1 MSSRWNWLQRPWL
14 LSGDERF
21 TKECDACPKKNI
33 GLPFLPVFQIFTD
46 DSQADSF
53 TTLPIL
59 VPVFISVNEIFI
71 RVVGEYIGR
80 IYRQLKRSTRVVVH
94 RSVNLDD

>member
-1 MSSRWNWLQRPWL
+1 MQRPWL
-14 LSGDERF
+14 LSGDECF
-21 TKECDACPKKNI
+21 TKECDACPEKNI
-33 GLPFLPVFQIFTD
+33 WLPFYLFLQIFTD

-71 RVVGEYIGR
+71 CVLGEYIGPT
-80 IYRQLKRSTRVVVH
+80 YRQLKRSTTVVVNH
-94 RSVNLDD
+94 SLNLDD